1 MSSSQQKKSSGLSD
15 SDNEMAGR
23 LLLTGVMGV
32 IALLVLALSPI
43 LIGGFLIGMI
53 WYGAYME
60 DGEPNGEKLIWP
72 MLVTLALFVYGL
84 GVFPPWERF
93 FEGVL
98 FTDFHSWTRKQI
110 MLVIAVVNE
119 WLPGGHQVHSVTIRQ
134 ARLYGWCVFIMAV
147 ATLVWLHFKGMGRG
161 VFLYQ
166 GARALFTPMRLVA
179 SRGHWL
185 VALGIGLGA
194 LSFIDTLPE
203 WFKTGCGI
211 ALGLMLFYHAMTI
224 GFVIG
229 DADHPTGEE
238 RQPQSK
244 PVLVGTEKGRPNK
257 RIQLTDDQLNHHV
270 HIVGASGFGKSVLL
284 SHVIKNRINSGG
296 GVLFVD
302 LKADFETIRQ
312 VVSTV
317 KNAGRENDL
326 RIFSCGNPEI
336 SHPYNA
342 IGSGTANQL
351 KDRVMGA
358 LNWSEEF
365 YKNEASSFLLKI
377 LRGLTLLRDR
387 KGQSFDLGTI
397 LNCITD
403 QNQITRVIDELPET
417 ETQVREELEGLH
429 RHLAKSENL
438 KALQGLKSQ
447 LESLLLS
454 DFGHLLRAYDGGI
467 NLFEAIR
474 HQKIVY
480 LLLDSRTYG
489 ESSRALGKIILQD
502 LKAAS
507 ARVDNEIPRAERK
520 PFAVIIDEFADMA
533 TEDFVGF
540 LDRARSSKIGVVVA
554 HQEIADLSRLS
565 PEFAQRLMNSTSTLF
580 SFLQKLPDSSELIA
594 GVAGTRKTREVT
606 EQAETDWL
614 FGERKTGMKSI
625 KEVDEFVIHPNVIRS
640 LNVGECV
647 MVQKYPSSKSAVVR
661 VKQEAMNTYLTN
673 EEVQDTLRA
682 MKEKYKLRDEQR
694 TAARKP
700 AREASA
706 KFREPRE
713 VSGYWQDGI

>member
-1 MSSSQQKKSSGLSD
+1 
-15 SDNEMAGR
+15 MAGR
-23 LLLTGVMGV
+23 LLLMGMVGV
-32 IALLVLALSPI
+32 IALVVLAVSPV
-43 LIGGFLIGMI
+43 LIGGFLIGLI

-60 DGEPNGEKLIWP
+60 DGEPNGENLFWP
-72 MLVTLALFVYGL
+72 IVTTLALFVYGL
-84 GVFPPWERF
+84 GIMPPWERF
-93 FEGVL
+93 FQGVL
-98 FTDFHSWTRKQI
+98 FTDFHAWTGKQI
-110 MLVIAVVNE
+110 TAVLVMVNE
-119 WLPGGHQVHSVTIRQ
+119 WMPRGHQIHSVSFRTV
-134 ARLYGWCVFIMAV
+134 RLYGWSIFLMAV
-147 ATLVWLHFKGMGRG
+147 ATLVWLHFKGAGRG
-161 VFLYQ
+161 VLLYQ
-166 GARALFTPMRLVA
+166 GARAIFAPVRLVA
-179 SRGHWL
+179 SRWQWL
-185 VALGIGLGA
+185 AVLVIGIGTLN
-194 LSFIDTLPE
+194 LLVTLPA
-203 WFKTGCGI
+203 WFKMGAGI
-211 ALGLMLFYHAMTI
+211 TLGLMMLYHAMTV
-224 GFVIG
+224 GFNVG
-229 DADHPTGEE
+229 RAQPAAREE
-238 RQPQSK
+238 WRPQNN
-244 PVLVGTEKGRPNK
+244 PVLIGSEKGKPNK

-284 SHVIKNRINSGG
+284 SHFIKNRIHSGG

-312 VVSTV
+312 VVSTA
-317 KNAGRENDL
+317 KLAGREDDL

-387 KGQSFDLGTI
+387 KSQPFDLGTI

-403 QNQITRVIDELPET
+403 QNQITRVIDELSET
-417 ETQVREELEGLH
+417 EAQVREELEGLH
-429 RHLAKSENL
+429 RHLAKTENV

-454 DFGHLLRAYDGGI
+454 DFGHLLRAHDGGI
-467 NLFEAIR
+467 DLFEAIR

-520 PFAVIIDEFADMA
+520 SFAVIVDEFADMA

-565 PEFAQRLMNSTSTLF
+565 PEFARRLMNSTSTLF
-580 SFLQKLPDSSELIA
+580 AFLQKLPDSSELIA
-594 GVAGTRKTREVT
+594 GVAGTKKTREVT

-640 LNVGECV
+640 LNVGECI

-661 VKQEAMNTYLTN
+661 VKQEAVNDYLTN
-673 EEVQDTLRA
+673 EEVQNTLQA
-682 MKEKYKLRDEQR
+682 MKGRYNLRDESK
-694 TAARKP
+694 TVARRP
-700 AREASA
+700 APLRGAGIQ
-706 KFREPRE
+706 EP
-713 VSGYWQDGI
+713 SGYWQNGI

>member
-1 MSSSQQKKSSGLSD
+1 MRSNKQKKSSGISD

-23 LLLTGVMGV
+23 LLLMGVVGV
-32 IALLVLALSPI
+32 IALLVLAISPI
-43 LIGGFLIGMI
+43 LVGGFLIGVI

-60 DGEPNGEKLIWP
+60 DGEPNGERLFWP
-72 MLVTLALFVYGL
+72 VVVTLALFIYGL
-84 GVFPPWERF
+84 GVFPPLERF

-98 FTDFHSWTRKQI
+98 FTDFQSWTGRQV
-110 MLVIAVVNE
+110 MGVIATVNE
-119 WLPGGHQVHSVTIRQ
+119 WLPRGHQIHLVTIKQ
-134 ARLYGWCVFIMAV
+134 VRLYGWCVFLMAN
-147 ATLVWLHFKGMGRG
+147 ATLIWLHFKGAGRG
-161 VFLYQ
+161 VFLYR
-166 GARALFTPMRLVA
+166 GARALFAPARLVA
-179 SRGHWL
+179 SRWQWL
-185 VALGIGLGA
+185 ASLGMVLGLVS
-194 LSFIDTLPE
+194 LVVTFPV
-203 WFKTGCGI
+203 WFKVGAGTT
-211 ALGLMLFYHAMTI
+211 LGLMLLYHAMTVGFAI
-224 GFVIG
+224 GS
-229 DADHPTGEE
+229 ADQSASEE
-238 RQPQSK
+238 RRQQSE
-244 PVLVGTEKGRPNK
+244 PVLIGSEKGKPNK

-284 SHVIKNRINSGG
+284 SHVIKNRIHSGG
-296 GVLFVD
+296 GILFVD

-317 KNAGRENDL
+317 KGAGREADL

-342 IGSGTANQL
+342 IASGTANQL
-351 KDRVMGA
+351 KDRIMSA

-377 LRGLTLLRDR
+377 LRGLTLLRNR
-387 KGQSFDLGTI
+387 KDQPFDLGTI
-397 LNCITD
+397 LSCITD

-454 DFGHLLRAYDGGI
+454 DFGHLLRAFDGGI
-467 NLFEAIR
+467 DLFAAIR
-474 HQKIVY
+474 RQKIVY

-489 ESSRALGKIILQD
+489 ESSRALGKLILQD

-507 ARVDNEIPRAERK
+507 ARVDNEIPKQERK
-520 PFAVIIDEFADMA
+520 PFAVIVDEFADMA

-540 LDRARSSKIGVVVA
+540 LDRARSSKVGVVVA
-554 HQEIADLSRLS
+554 HQEIADLSRVS
-565 PEFAQRLMNSTSTLF
+565 PEFALRLMNSTSTLF
-580 SFLQKLPDSSELIA
+580 AFLQKMPDSSELIA

-661 VKQEAMNTYLTN
+661 VKPEANNYLTN
-673 EEVQDTLRA
+673 KEVLDTLRV
-682 MKEKYKLRDEQR
+682 MKDQYKLCDGQK
-694 TAARKP
+694 AVARMP
-700 AREASA
+700 TQVSGAEL
-706 KFREPRE
+706 REPPE
-713 VSGYWQDGI
+713 GYWQDGV

>member
-1 MSSSQQKKSSGLSD
+1 MSSNKQMKSSGISD
-15 SDNEMAGR
+15 ADNEMAGR
-23 LLLTGVMGV
+23 LLLMGVVGV
-32 IALLVLALSPI
+32 IALVVLAVSPV
-43 LIGGFLIGMI
+43 LLGGFLIGLI

-60 DGEPNGEKLIWP
+60 DGEPNGEKLFWP
-72 MLVTLALFVYGL
+72 IVTTLALFVYGL
-84 GVFPPWERF
+84 GIMPPWERF
-93 FEGVL
+93 FQGVL
-98 FTDFHSWTRKQI
+98 FTDFHAWTGKQI
-110 MLVIAVVNE
+110 TAVLVMVNE
-119 WLPGGHQVHSVTIRQ
+119 WMPRGHQIHSVALRTVRF
-134 ARLYGWCVFIMAV
+134 YGWSVFLMAV
-147 ATLVWLHFKGMGRG
+147 ATLVWLHFKGAGRG
-161 VFLYQ
+161 VFIYHS
-166 GARALFTPMRLVA
+166 ARAIFAPVRLAA
-179 SRGHWL
+179 SRWQWL
-185 VALGIGLGA
+185 AVLVIGIGA
-194 LSFIDTLPE
+194 LSLMVTLPA
-203 WFKTGCGI
+203 WFKIGVGI
-211 ALGLMLFYHAMTI
+211 TLGLMMLYHVMAVGITF
-224 GFVIG
+224 GG
-229 DADHPTGEE
+229 ADQAAANTE
-238 RQPQSK
+238 RRPQNE
-244 PVLVGTEKGRPNK
+244 PVLIGSEKGKPNK

-284 SHVIKNRINSGG
+284 SHVIKNRIHSGG

-317 KNAGRENDL
+317 KGAGRENDL

-342 IGSGTANQL
+342 IKCGTANQL
-351 KDRVMGA
+351 RDRIMGA

-365 YKNEASSFLLKI
+365 YKHEAASYLLKI

-387 KGQSFDLGTI
+387 LGKPFDLGTI

-403 QNQITRVIDELPET
+403 QNQITRVIDDLPET

-429 RHLAKSENL
+429 RHLAKPENL

-454 DFGHLLRAYDGGI
+454 DFGHLLRAHDGGI
-467 NLFEAIR
+467 DLFEAIQQ
-474 HQKIVY
+474 QKIVY

-520 PFAVIIDEFADMA
+520 PFAVIVDEFADMA

-554 HQEIADLSRLS
+554 HQEIADLSRIS
-565 PEFAQRLMNSTSTLF
+565 PEFARRLMNSTSTLF
-580 SFLQKLPDSSELIA
+580 AFLQKLPDSSELIA

-661 VKQEAMNTYLTN
+661 VKQEAVDDYLTY
-673 EEVQDTLRA
+673 EEVQDTLQA
-682 MKEKYKLRDEQR
+682 MRGRYTLRDESKMVTR
-694 TAARKP
+694 RP
-700 AREASA
+700 APLRGAEIQ
-706 KFREPRE
+706 EP
-713 VSGYWQDGI
+713 SSYWQNGI

>member
-1 MSSSQQKKSSGLSD
+1 
-15 SDNEMAGR
+15 
-23 LLLTGVMGV
+23 MGV
-32 IALLVLALSPI
+32 VGIIALVVLAVSPI
-43 LIGGFLIGMI
+43 LIGGFLIGLI

-60 DGEPNGEKLIWP
+60 DGEPNGEKLFWP
-72 MLVTLALFVYGL
+72 ILTTLALFIYGL

-98 FTDFHSWTRKQI
+98 FTDFHAWTGKQI
-110 MLVIAVVNE
+110 LSVIAMVNE
-119 WLPGGHQVHSVTIRQ
+119 LLPRGHQIHSVALRSV
-134 ARLYGWCVFIMAV
+134 RLYAWSVFLMAV
-147 ATLVWLHFKGMGRG
+147 ASLVWLHFKGAGRG

-166 GARALFTPMRLVA
+166 GTRALFAPVRLVA
-179 SRGHWL
+179 SRWQWL
-185 VALGIGLGA
+185 AVLGTGFGIVSLAITMPAWLKIGA
-194 LSFIDTLPE
+194 
-203 WFKTGCGI
+203 WI
-211 ALGLMLFYHAMTI
+211 ALGLMLFYNAMTV
-224 GFVIG
+224 GFSG
-229 DADHPTGEE
+229 GGTDSPTSTEKRKNE
-238 RQPQSK
+238 
-244 PVLVGTEKGRPNK
+244 PVLIGSEKGKPNK

-284 SHVIKNRINSGG
+284 SHVIKNRIHSGG

-312 VVSTV
+312 VVSTA
-317 KNAGRENDL
+317 KLAGRENDL

-342 IGSGTANQL
+342 IGNGTANQL

-387 KGQSFDLGTI
+387 KSQAFDLGTI

-403 QNQITRVIDELPET
+403 QNQILLVIDELPAT

-429 RHLAKSENL
+429 RHLAKPENL

-454 DFGHLLRAYDGGI
+454 DFGHLLRAHDGGI
-467 NLFEAIR
+467 DLFEAIR

-507 ARVDNEIPRAERK
+507 AGVDNEIPRAERK
-520 PFAVIIDEFADMA
+520 SFAVIVDEFADMA

-565 PEFAQRLMNSTSTLF
+565 PEFARRLMNSTSTLF
-580 SFLQKLPDSSELIA
+580 AFLQKLPDSSELIA
-594 GVAGTRKTREVT
+594 GVAGTKKTREVT

-661 VKQEAMNTYLTN
+661 VKQEAVNDYLTN
-673 EEVQDTLRA
+673 EEVQDTLQA
-682 MKEKYKLRDEQR
+682 MKGRYTFRDESK
-694 TAARKP
+694 TVARRP
-700 AREASA
+700 APLRGAEIQ
-706 KFREPRE
+706 EP
-713 VSGYWQDGI
+713 SSYWQNGI

>member
-1 MSSSQQKKSSGLSD
+1 MSSNKHGKSSGISD

-23 LLLTGVMGV
+23 LLLIGVVGI
-32 IALLVLALSPI
+32 IALVVVALSPI
-43 LIGGFLIGMI
+43 LIGGFLIGLI

-60 DGEPNGEKLIWP
+60 DGEPNGEKLFWP
-72 MLVTLALFVYGL
+72 ILTTLALFIYGL
-84 GVFPPWERF
+84 GVMPPWERF

-98 FTDFHSWTRKQI
+98 FTDFFAWTGKQI
-110 MLVIAVVNE
+110 TAVLAMVNE
-119 WLPGGHQVHSVTIRQ
+119 WMPRGHQIHSVTLRTV
-134 ARLYGWCVFIMAV
+134 RLYGWFVFLMAV
-147 ATLVWLHFKGMGRG
+147 VTLLWLHFKGAGRG

-166 GARALFTPMRLVA
+166 GARAIFAPARLVA
-179 SRGHWL
+179 SRWQWL
-185 VALGIGLGA
+185 VALIVGIGV
-194 LSFIDTLPE
+194 LSLIVTLPA
-203 WFKTGCGI
+203 WCKIGVGI
-211 ALGLMLFYHAMTI
+211 TLGLMLLYHVMTVGI
-224 GFVIG
+224 TFGG
-229 DADHPTGEE
+229 PDQPASAG
-238 RQPQSK
+238 RRPQSE
-244 PVLVGTEKGRPNK
+244 PVLIGSEKGKPDK

-284 SHVIKNRINSGG
+284 SHVIKNRIRYGG

-312 VVSTV
+312 VVSTA
-317 KNAGRENDL
+317 KLSGRENDL

-387 KGQSFDLGTI
+387 KGKAFDLGTI
-397 LNCITD
+397 LGCITD
-403 QNQITRVIDELPET
+403 QNQITRIIDDLPEM

-429 RHLAKSENL
+429 RHLAKAENV

-454 DFGHLLRAYDGGI
+454 DFGHLLRAHGDGI
-467 NLFEAIR
+467 DLFEAIR
-474 HQKIVY
+474 HQKIIY

-520 PFAVIIDEFADMA
+520 PFAVIVDEFADMA

-565 PEFAQRLMNSTSTLF
+565 PEFARRLMNSTSTLF
-580 SFLQKLPDSSELIA
+580 AFLQKLPDSSELIA

-647 MVQKYPSSKSAVVR
+647 MVQKYPNSKSAVVR
-661 VKQEAMNTYLTN
+661 VKPEVNNYLSS

-682 MKEKYKLRDEQR
+682 MKGRYTMRGELK
-694 TAARKP
+694 TVAR
-700 AREASA
+700 RSA
-706 KFREPRE
+706 QVEGAEIQEP
-713 VSGYWQDGI
+713 SCYWQNGI

>member
-1 MSSSQQKKSSGLSD
+1 
-15 SDNEMAGR
+15 
-23 LLLTGVMGV
+23 MGV
-32 IALLVLALSPI
+32 VGIIALVVLAVSPI
-43 LIGGFLIGMI
+43 LIGGFLIGLI

-60 DGEPNGEKLIWP
+60 DGEPNGEKLFWP
-72 MLVTLALFVYGL
+72 ILTTLALFIYGL

-93 FEGVL
+93 FQGVL
-98 FTDFHSWTRKQI
+98 FADFHAWTGKQI
-110 MLVIAVVNE
+110 LSVIAMVNE
-119 WLPGGHQVHSVTIRQ
+119 LLPRGHQIHSVALRSV
-134 ARLYGWCVFIMAV
+134 RLYAWSVFLMAV
-147 ATLVWLHFKGMGRG
+147 ASLVWLHFKGAGRG

-166 GARALFTPMRLVA
+166 GARAIFAPVRLVA
-179 SRGHWL
+179 SRWQWL
-185 VALGIGLGA
+185 VALGIGIGA
-194 LSFIDTLPE
+194 LSFMVMLPV
-203 WFKTGCGI
+203 WLKLGAGI
-211 ALGLMLFYHAMTI
+211 ALGLMLLYHAMTV
-224 GFVIG
+224 GFTFGGV
-229 DADHPTGEE
+229 DQPALEA
-238 RQPQSK
+238 RRPQSE
-244 PVLVGTEKGRPNK
+244 PVLIGSEKGKPNK

-284 SHVIKNRINSGG
+284 SHVIKNRIHSGG

-317 KNAGRENDL
+317 KDAGRENDL

-342 IGSGTANQL
+342 IKCGTANQL
-351 KDRVMGA
+351 RDRIMGA
-358 LNWSEEF
+358 LIWSEEF
-365 YKNEASSFLLKI
+365 YKHEAASFLLKI

-387 KGQSFDLGTI
+387 LREPFDLRTI
-397 LNCITD
+397 LNCIAD
-403 QNQITRVIDELPET
+403 QNQITRIIDELPGT

-429 RHLAKSENL
+429 RHLAKPENL

-454 DFGHLLRAYDGGI
+454 DFGHLLRAHNGGI
-467 NLFEAIR
+467 DLFEAIQQ
-474 HQKIVY
+474 QKIVY

-520 PFAVIIDEFADMA
+520 SFAVIVDEFADMA

-554 HQEIADLSRLS
+554 HQEIADLSRIS
-565 PEFAQRLMNSTSTLF
+565 PEFARRLMNSTSTLF
-580 SFLQKLPDSSELIA
+580 AFLQKLPDSSELIA

-661 VKQEAMNTYLTN
+661 VKQEASSDCLTN
-673 EEVQDTLRA
+673 EEVQDTLQA
-682 MKEKYKLRDEQR
+682 MKDRYTMRDESR
-694 TAARKP
+694 TAIGRP
-700 AREASA
+700 APVRGAENQ
-706 KFREPRE
+706 EPRE
-713 VSGYWQDGI
+713 ISGYWQDGI

>member
-1 MSSSQQKKSSGLSD
+1 MSSNKHGKSSGISD

-23 LLLTGVMGV
+23 LLLMGV
-32 IALLVLALSPI
+32 VGIIALVVVVLSPI
-43 LIGGFLIGMI
+43 LIGGFLIGLI

-60 DGEPNGEKLIWP
+60 DGEPNGEKLFWP
-72 MLVTLALFVYGL
+72 ILTTLALFIYGL
-84 GVFPPWERF
+84 GVMPPWERF

-98 FTDFHSWTRKQI
+98 FNDFFAWTGKQI
-110 MLVIAVVNE
+110 TAVLAMVNE
-119 WLPGGHQVHSVTIRQ
+119 WMPRGHQIHSVTLRTV
-134 ARLYGWCVFIMAV
+134 RLYGWFVFLMAV
-147 ATLVWLHFKGMGRG
+147 VTLVWLHFKGAGRG

-166 GARALFTPMRLVA
+166 GARAVFAPARLVA
-179 SRGHWL
+179 SRWQWL
-185 VALGIGLGA
+185 VALIVGIGV
-194 LSFIDTLPE
+194 LSPIVTLPA
-203 WFKTGCGI
+203 WFMMGAGI
-211 ALGLMLFYHAMTI
+211 TFGLMLLYSATTVGIPF
-224 GFVIG
+224 GG
-229 DADHPTGEE
+229 ADQPAAGAE
-238 RQPQSK
+238 RRPQSE
-244 PVLVGTEKGRPNK
+244 PVLIGSEKGKPNK

-284 SHVIKNRINSGG
+284 SHVIKNRIQSGG
-296 GVLFVD
+296 GVFFVD

-312 VVSTV
+312 VVSTA
-317 KNAGRENDL
+317 KAAGREDDL

-387 KGQSFDLGTI
+387 LGQTFDLGTI
-397 LNCITD
+397 LTCITD
-403 QNQITRVIDELPET
+403 QNQIVRIIDDLPKT
-417 ETQVREELEGLH
+417 ETQVRDELEGLH
-429 RHLAKSENL
+429 RHLAKPENV

-454 DFGHLLRAYDGGI
+454 DFGHLLRAHDGGI
-467 NLFEAIR
+467 DLFEAIR

-520 PFAVIIDEFADMA
+520 PFAVIVDEFADMA

-565 PEFAQRLMNSTSTLF
+565 PEFARRLMNSTSTLF
-580 SFLQKLPDSSELIA
+580 AFLQKLPDSSELIA

-606 EQAETDWL
+606 EQAEMDWL

-625 KEVDEFVIHPNVIRS
+625 KEVDEFVVHPNVIRS

-661 VKQEAMNTYLTN
+661 VKPEVNNYLSS
-673 EEVQDTLRA
+673 EEVQDTLRT
-682 MKEKYKLRDEQR
+682 MKSRYTMRDEVR
-694 TAARKP
+694 TVARRP
-700 AREASA
+700 APVERAEI
-706 KFREPRE
+706 REPRE
-713 VSGYWQDGI
+713 VSDYWQDGI